1 MGASPELFRE
11 VDGSRSAAASI
22 FFKSLATT
30 VATCA
35 LHSLCRQA
43 VTDRFGF
50 R

>member
-11 VDGSRSAAASI
+11 VDGSRIAAASI

-30 VATCA
+30 VSTRA
-35 LHSLCRQA
+35 LQSFCRQA
-43 VTDRFGF
+43 ATDRFGF